1 MLNREKYAEE
11 ILNIACEGGNIALI
25 NGKLEKCRGVCDKCD
40 FAITTLEILVV
51 AEKKQ
56 KSGRTA
62 SMLIGAKFQSIH
74 RFWSEILNFLRGAKN
89 ILQNMKMKRFI
100 HGITEKRHGAH
111 TTVK

>member
-11 ILNIACEGGNIALI
+11 ILNIACDGGNIALM
-25 NGKLEKCRGVCDKCD
+25 
-40 FAITTLEILVV
+40 TLEMLVV
-51 AEKKQ
+51 AEKKR
-56 KSGRTA
+56 KNGRTA

-100 HGITEKRHGAH
+100 HGIMEKRHGAH